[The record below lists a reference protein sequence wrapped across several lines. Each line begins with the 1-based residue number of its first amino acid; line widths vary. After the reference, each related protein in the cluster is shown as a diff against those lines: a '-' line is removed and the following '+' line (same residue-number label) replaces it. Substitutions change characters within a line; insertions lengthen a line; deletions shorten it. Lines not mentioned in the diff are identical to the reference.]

1 MRTRHGILNLGVL
14 TLGSVNL
21 ALVSLYFI
29 PVWGQEAIRA
39 LMSPMHGLEQRVH
52 ASATIYVGDLFS
64 FGFSGL
70 ALTSSVLAGIKLV
83 IAAAFAVYVVEFVRS
98 WVTGRA
104 PDVETTDVA
113 LILGAVGIVICVLPA
128 ALDNP
133 ALVRLSATQTLLFS
147 GAIMIVAVERRIA
160 AALEISRARDEAFVG
175 LLPAPALAAPDA
187 RLHHA

>member
-1 MRTRHGILNLGVL
+1 
-14 TLGSVNL
+14 
-21 ALVSLYFI
+21 
-29 PVWGQEAIRA
+29 
-39 LMSPMHGLEQRVH
+39 
-52 ASATIYVGDLFS
+52 
-64 FGFSGL
+64 
-70 ALTSSVLAGIKLV
+70 LAGIKLV

-104 PDVETTDVA
+104 LDAETTDVA